1 MAEVFARGP
10 VACGVDATP
19 LLDYAGG
26 IINDTTDQST
36 DHIVSITGWG
46 YDSATST
53 KYWIVRNSWGPKWG
67 EDGFFRLC
75 MDGTGSKSQPYGICQ
90 LNRFPTYPTMEP
102 HPVEAEILFSE

>member
-1 MAEVFARGP
+1 MLSLYLRFVGIQNALPAFLLHLRSGEAAIMAEVFARGP

-53 KYWIVRNSWGPKWG
+53 KYWIVRNSWGEAWG
-67 EDGFFRLC
+67 ENGAAF
-75 MDGTGSKSQPYGICQ
+75 
-90 LNRFPTYPTMEP
+90 
-102 HPVEAEILFSE
+102 

>member
-53 KYWIVRNSWGPKWG
+53 KYWIVRNSWGEAWG
-67 EDGFFRLC
+67 ENGAIIERHLLL
-75 MDGTGSKSQPYGICQ
+75 S
-90 LNRFPTYPTMEP
+90 
-102 HPVEAEILFSE
+102 

>member
-10 VACGVDATP
+10 VGCGVDAAP

-46 YDSATST
+46 VDAATNT
-53 KYWIVRNSWGPKWG
+53 KYWIVRNSWGEAWG
-67 EDGFFRLC
+67 ENGAVVEHFSAFVNRVGLLRQQ
-75 MDGTGSKSQPYGICQ
+75 SIQPVW
-90 LNRFPTYPTMEP
+90 T
-102 HPVEAEILFSE
+102 